1 MQRMRPVALLAT
13 ALALLVALTACTAVH
28 TLVVRVPPGHPPQ
41 TLVPS
46 PVASSTPAPSPHPS
60 WTPSPRAT
68 PDTAARATGPGC
80 ARTGATTPTGAIS
93 ARVGDLDGDGRADI
107 EWAELRMGGTLH
119 FGVTTASG
127 ATVGAQQEFA
137 GGGDRSLV
145 VGRLANGAVAV
156 ITSEGRG
163 SALWSFAGCALHQ
176 VKGRYDKAESVD
188 HTQLWFYTE
197 DDGGAAGCFDGHL
210 EGYHLR
216 RAQPGAGEVTITATA
231 VMLSADGLHARTGAV
246 RTVVRNAPDAS
257 MSDYDRLRVY
267 STISC
272 GASPVLRPVVHS
284 AG

>member
-13 ALALLVALTACTAVH
+13 ALALLVALSACTAAH
-28 TLVVRVPPGHPPQ
+28 TLVVRVTAGHPPQ

-46 PVASSTPAPSPHPS
+46 PVASGTPAPSPNPS

-80 ARTGATTPTGAIS
+80 ARTSATTPTGAIS

-107 EWAELRMGGTLH
+107 EWAELRVGGTLH

-145 VGRLANGAVAV
+145 VARLRSGVVAV
-156 ITSEGRG
+156 ITSEGRD
-163 SALWSFAGCALHQ
+163 SPLWSFVGCRLHQ
-176 VKGRYDKAESVD
+176 VRGTYFGGAVGAGAF
-188 HTQLWFYTE
+188 TFYSE
-197 DDGGAAGCFDGHL
+197 DDAGAVGCLQGGLDGFHVR
-210 EGYHLR
+210 EERPGR
-216 RAQPGAGEVTITATA
+216 VTIQAQPVT
-231 VMLSADGLHARTGAV
+231 MSPDGLHATTGPV
-246 RTVVRNAPDAS
+246 RTLATHVRNVTMADF
-257 MSDYDRLRVY
+257 DRIRVY
-267 STISC
+267 TSESC